1 MEKALQQ
8 ECPKTAEGSQWP
20 PGKVLKS
27 CCASMGLDIHCLV
40 PLSCSTS
47 FKSYSGLIA
56 AMEEMAVHHTARRFG
71 ATVAGVKYLARI
83 GLAAGVFA
91 GCLSA
96 HSETLRCNGHT
107 LETGAT
113 PVLVRRHCGEP
124 LLQYA
129 YCAPVYHAPRLQRVP
144 EPFASAV
151 VPCLVVEEWL
161 YNRGPGNL
169 AATVRFHSGVVQSI
183 TYGARAAPP

>member
-1 MEKALQQ
+1 M
-8 ECPKTAEGSQWP
+8 
-20 PGKVLKS
+20 KS
-27 CCASMGLDIHCLV
+27 
-40 PLSCSTS
+40 
-47 FKSYSGLIA
+47 
-56 AMEEMAVHHTARRFG
+56 
-71 ATVAGVKYLARI
+71 LARI

-107 LETGAT
+107 LETGDT
-113 PVLVRRHCGEP
+113 PVSVRRHCGEP
-124 LLQYA
+124 LQQYA
-129 YCAPVYHAPRLQRVP
+129 YCAPVYHAPGLQRVP

-161 YNRGPGNL
+161 YDRGPGSL
-169 AATVRFHSGVVQSI
+169 AATVRFQAGVVQSI